1 MPSTLYFERNLI
13 AFLFL
18 LPDINESSEFS
29 TGKSQSTNSSNFQKT
44 ETYVGFTFLVLHPI
58 VTHSL
63 NVLRDFVT
71 TSDSLVRVSLL
82 NSVNREKVVSATF
95 SINENVSGSDI
106 LEKTVD
112 PYVLP
117 KGFEGQIIVEL
128 KGNKSGQSN
137 LKQPDCWL
145 QWNNASGLITFLQLI
160 RYVNEKPV
168 PFQYTS
174 CTFASLTF
182 TIHGNSLRYS
192 ICPNIRLFYSIG
204 IVQNVMIP
212 CHSQELLLFLPVI
225 YFFLPLF
232 SINCCSILP
241 HFI

>member
-1 MPSTLYFERNLI
+1 
-13 AFLFL
+13 

-29 TGKSQSTNSSNFQKT
+29 TGKSHSIRSSSFQKT
-44 ETYVGFTFLVLHPI
+44 ETYVGFTFLVHHPI
-58 VTHSL
+58 VTHGL
-63 NVLRDFVT
+63 KILRDFVT

-82 NSVNREKVVSATF
+82 NSVSREKVVSATF
-95 SINENVSGSDI
+95 SNSENISGSDI

-128 KGNKSGQSN
+128 KGNKSRQSN

-160 RYVNEKPV
+160 RNVNEKPV

-174 CTFASLTF
+174 CTYASLTF
-182 TIHGNSLRYS
+182 TIHGN
-192 ICPNIRLFYSIG
+192 
-204 IVQNVMIP
+204 
-212 CHSQELLLFLPVI
+212 
-225 YFFLPLF
+225 
-232 SINCCSILP
+232 
-241 HFI
+241 

>member
-1 MPSTLYFERNLI
+1 MLSAVYFEHNLI
-13 AFLFL
+13 AFFFL

-29 TGKSQSTNSSNFQKT
+29 TGKSHSINSSSFQKT

-58 VTHSL
+58 VTHGLSI
-63 NVLRDFVT
+63 LRDFVT

-82 NSVNREKVVSATF
+82 NSVSREKVVSATF
-95 SINENVSGSDI
+95 SSNENISGSDI

-117 KGFEGQIIVEL
+117 KGFEGQIIMEL
-128 KGNKSGQSN
+128 KDNKSVQSN

-168 PFQYTS
+168 PFQYMS
-174 CTFASLTF
+174 CTYASLKF
-182 TIHGNSLRYS
+182 AIHGYSLGYC
-192 ICPNIRLFYSIG
+192 ICPNIRLHC
-204 IVQNVMIP
+204 V
-212 CHSQELLLFLPVI
+212 
-225 YFFLPLF
+225 
-232 SINCCSILP
+232 
-241 HFI
+241 